1 MVIRRYL
8 ETHRLNKLGLKNHEV
23 AKVDDANSEG
33 MRYIINKSQLLRA
46 SITMSHTHEKG
57 SGYARA
63 KQVEDEV
70 GQGTDRG
77 AFRRMRSK
85 SGEFGSVSSLGSMSM
100 GLGISMNPKA
110 AGGTRESRNKER
122 AEKAK
127 HIKKRAW

>member
-8 ETHRLNKLGLKNHEV
+8 ETHRLNKLGLKDHEV

-77 AFRRMRSK
+77 GAFRSMRSK
-85 SGEFGSVSSLGSMSM
+85 SGEFGSMSM

-110 AGGTRESRNKER
+110 AGGTRESSNKER